1 MLSTATVLFL
11 AARAGT
17 TPLGEAKAATC
28 NGEAPRWCA
37 KWTEPDEPF
46 FNCTGSSMLEDG
58 ECGAWQELYDRNGG
72 TAWSDCADA
81 RADPCACHGKT
92 HGKHG
97 KGAIVY
103 CKAGHIESIDMMG
116 NRLSGNLTDA
126 LSRMP
131 GLLLLNLGVN
141 QLEGPVPAFPST
153 LVELYIGGNKNP
165 AGKHGFQGEIPD
177 LSVRPPFFLRPP
189 CTWCTVY
196 PNHLVLCGPG
206 IIIQEGS
213 LRRYAELAALM
224 RSLRRYAGD

>member
-213 LRRYAELAALM
+213 LRRYAELAA
-224 RSLRRYAGD
+224 